1 MKTALEIVNAAIDLE
16 VRGKKHLTFFK
27 FVFDGIEVEY
37 WGCYYGYACHPDGHD
52 EYEFGGDSFDEMLA
66 DVIPQTG
73 KSIREMLE
81 ALPGNTTTRFQR
93 RIQPRSRIGFTLDD
107 HQQNAPPRARS
118 PVYPE

>member
-73 KSIREMLE
+73 KNIREMLE
-81 ALPGNTTTRFQR
+81 ALPEDAIEVEFD
-93 RIQPRSRIGFTLDD
+93 PLW
-107 HQQNAPPRARS
+107 
-118 PVYPE
+118 PVTPAGSETNG